1 MSTLAAMTG
10 CGTTTD
16 STPTSSSSPSGT
28 ASAPSSASMIALSG
42 ALQDTVTATSGPVC
56 LSTHG
61 GNSPVNG
68 ASESDWSLNHAGSA
82 EGILTWYTNN
92 TSDRTISLATYD
104 FSLTMS
110 VDSHDL
116 NGISGTVAQS
126 HGGHEIRFDVSL
138 NDPNNS
144 AFVVRAVG
152 DLTC

>member
-1 MSTLAAMTG
+1 
-10 CGTTTD
+10 
-16 STPTSSSSPSGT
+16 
-28 ASAPSSASMIALSG
+28 MIALSG

-56 LSTHG
+56 LSMHG

-68 ASESDWSLNHAGSA
+68 ASESDWSVSHAGSA

-116 NGISGTVAQS
+116 NGISGTVVQS